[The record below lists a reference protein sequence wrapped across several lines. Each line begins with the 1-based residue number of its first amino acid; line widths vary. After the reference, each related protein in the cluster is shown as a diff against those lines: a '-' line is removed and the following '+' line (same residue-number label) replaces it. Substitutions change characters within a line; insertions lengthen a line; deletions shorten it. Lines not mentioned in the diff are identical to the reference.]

1 MTQKPFSELLIAT
14 YTPGK
19 IRELATWLGTLPLG
33 LRGLEEFPS
42 IQEVEETGATFVE
55 NAVLKATGYARQ
67 TRLWTLAD
75 DSGLE
80 VEALDGAPGVF
91 SARYAGAE
99 ATDAQRVELLLKELA
114 HASDAERRAR
124 FVCVIAIAA
133 PDAQVLNVAEGLC
146 EGHLI
151 HAPRGTGGFGY
162 DPIFVPD
169 GYEQTFGELPGEVKR
184 SISHRA
190 RALAA
195 TNSFLRERLRP

>member
-1 MTQKPFSELLIAT
+1 MTHSNFSELLIAT
-14 YTPGK
+14 SNPGK
-19 IRELATWLGTLPLG
+19 IRELASWLGMLPLRLHG
-33 LRGLEEFPS
+33 LDEFPS
-42 IQEVEETGATFVE
+42 IQEVEETGATFTE

-67 TRLWTLAD
+67 THLWTLAD

-80 VEALDGAPGVF
+80 VEALSGAPGVF

-99 ATDAQRVELLLKELA
+99 ASDAQRVELLLKELA
-114 HASDAERRAR
+114 QTGDSQRRAR

-133 PDAQVLNVAEGLC
+133 PDAQVMNVAEGFC

-151 HAPRGTGGFGY
+151 RAPRGTGGFGY

-169 GYEQTFGELPGEVKR
+169 GFEQSFGELPDEVKR

-195 TNSFLRERLRP
+195 THSFLRQHLLA